1 MPQKLTLATT
11 TKSSKLWPVSDEFES
26 RASNAF
32 MKGDQ
37 NDGRVTGEIERVGE
51 DTPMAV
57 REVDELDQRISQIER
72 PTLMYHRPNSEEY
85 ETIAQTLDYLHNNIE
100 GLKKTL

>member
-1 MPQKLTLATT
+1 MPQKVDFSDYDKILANFDQFC
-11 TKSSKLWPVSDEFES
+11 DEFES

-51 DTPMAV
+51 NAPMAV
-57 REVDELDQRISQIER
+57 REVDEPG
-72 PTLMYHRPNSEEY
+72 PTDLPDRAPYVDVPASEC
-85 ETIAQTLDYLHNNIE
+85 
-100 GLKKTL
+100 

>member
-1 MPQKLTLATT
+1 MPQKVDFSDYDKILENFDAFC
-11 TKSSKLWPVSDEFES
+11 DEFES

-51 DTPMAV
+51 NTPMAV
-57 REVDELDQRISQIER
+57 REVKQPGPADIPARESVVDV
-72 PTLMYHRPNSEEY
+72 
-85 ETIAQTLDYLHNNIE
+85 QTTN
-100 GLKKTL
+100 G

>member
-1 MPQKLTLATT
+1 MPQKVDFSDYDKILENFDQFR
-11 TKSSKLWPVSDEFES
+11 DEFES

-51 DTPMAV
+51 NTPMAV
-57 REVDELDQRISQIER
+57 REVKQPG
-72 PTLMYHRPNSEEY
+72 PTDLPARESVVDV
-85 ETIAQTLDYLHNNIE
+85 QTTN
-100 GLKKTL
+100 G